1 MRKRL
6 AALAAICLGIFIV
19 FPATVHATGFRL
31 PEQSASAMGMASAF
45 VGQADD
51 ASAVWY
57 NPAGMT
63 QLSGTQV
70 MGGLIAIY
78 PAITHE
84 NNTVNPGTID
94 VSKREI
100 HLPIHL
106 YATYNTNDQ
115 LSFGIGVNNPFG
127 LATDWDKTNSA
138 AKYVATYSKV
148 VTTEINPNFAYKVN
162 GNLSVAAGI
171 AYVKLRA
178 TLEKTTNLG
187 LGTDTNFRLSGDG
200 DGWGVNAAV
209 LYKIS
214 DSIGAGLS
222 YRSRVKVDIDGN
234 AELSGG
240 ASASASTSITLP
252 DLIQA
257 GVSYKTSESLT
268 LNADIDVTMWS
279 TYDRIVVESTLPL
292 FNATDEKDWKDVWCL
307 RLGGQYQ
314 LSDQW
319 KVKAG
324 YLYDKNP
331 VKEERF
337 ETRIP
342 DSDRQ
347 GISIGVGYAKG
358 NISVDAAYLYLR
370 FNNRTISNSLADN
383 DANLLTP
390 DDSLNGTYKSQAH
403 LAGITVGYKF

>member
-19 FPATVHATGFRL
+19 FPATVYATGFRL

-84 NNTVNPGTID
+84 NNTVNPGTTD

-106 YATYNTNDQ
+106 YATYNTNDR

-127 LATDWDKTNSA
+127 LATDWDKADSA
-138 AKYVATYSKV
+138 TKYVATYSKV
-148 VTTEINPNFAYKVN
+148 VTTEINPNFAYKIN
-162 GNLSVAAGI
+162 SNLSFAAGI
-171 AYVKLRA
+171 AYVTLRA
-178 TLEKTTNLG
+178 TLEKTVNV
-187 LGTDTNFRLSGDG
+187 GTDTNFRLSGDG

-234 AELSGG
+234 AELSGV

-257 GVSYKTSESLT
+257 GVSYKASESLT

-279 TYDRIVVESTLPL
+279 TYDRIVVESTFPL
-292 FNATDEKDWKDVWCL
+292 FNATDEKGWKDVWCL
-307 RLGGQYQ
+307 RLGGQYK

-331 VKEERF
+331 VNEERF

-342 DSDRQ
+342 DSNRQ
-347 GISIGVGYAKG
+347 GVSIGVGYAKG

-383 DANLLTP
+383 DANPLTP